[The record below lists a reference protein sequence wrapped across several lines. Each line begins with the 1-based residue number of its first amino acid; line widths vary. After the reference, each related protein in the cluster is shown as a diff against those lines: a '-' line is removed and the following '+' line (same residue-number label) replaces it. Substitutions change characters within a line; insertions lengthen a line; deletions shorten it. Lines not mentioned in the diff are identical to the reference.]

1 MSSGTI
7 IPLTCSSPFLN
18 SMLGAV
24 QDKVQDGVYA
34 QHGPELTKLATPG
47 MDRLPYPNAN
57 P

>member
-7 IPLTCSSPFLN
+7 LPLTCSSPFLN